1 MLWNL
6 FAKGKILIDVNM
18 SKGKSD
24 IKYEKSNVY
33 KLTVKNAPI
42 CENEHYN

>member
-1 MLWNL
+1 
-6 FAKGKILIDVNM
+6 M

-42 CENEHYN
+42 CENEHYNQVPSFASMR